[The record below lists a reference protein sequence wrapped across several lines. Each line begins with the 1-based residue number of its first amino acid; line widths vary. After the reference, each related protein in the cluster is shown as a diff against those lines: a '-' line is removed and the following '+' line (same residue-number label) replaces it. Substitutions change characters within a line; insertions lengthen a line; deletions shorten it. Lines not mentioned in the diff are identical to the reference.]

1 MIIIIIVITITIMIT
16 IIVIIITIIILYDL
30 INNQHTQTTYHITSG
45 DPISSLDNV
54 FGYMEVG
61 AQKDGGG
68 PNVFMREA
76 LNLIDFFDE
85 NYKITNTDGG
95 EEDYSTTTIV
105 GTDSTKVESSI
116 AEGTTT
122 TTTEVTASGIVPEAD
137 LAGMY
142 KHYLITRLA
151 ERDDELRQRYADV
164 DLKFAKILGITTDSQ
179 VKIKQSLAYSAYKGM
194 LVNVLQYKGVV
205 EPQDIS
211 QFIVLKDSLDL
222 SKDVADKVYDEATR
236 GAIVEHAAKLF
247 RDTENG
253 LSFTPEIAK
262 TFREQ
267 VEYMYSM
274 YCLTA
279 L

>member
-1 MIIIIIVITITIMIT
+1 
-16 IIVIIITIIILYDL
+16 
-30 INNQHTQTTYHITSG
+30 
-45 DPISSLDNV
+45 
-54 FGYMEVG
+54 MEVG

-85 NYKITNTDGG
+85 NYKITDTAIDNNDDDGSI
-95 EEDYSTTTIV
+95 DINAMDTTTPTTPLTTTID
-105 GTDSTKVESSI
+105 GSESSI
-116 AEGTTT
+116 ISTNVEQSSI
-122 TTTEVTASGIVPEAD
+122 TASGIVPEAD

-164 DLKFAKILGITTDSQ
+164 DLKFAKILGISTDSQ
-179 VKIKQSLAYSAYKGM
+179 VRIKQSLAYSAYKGM
-194 LVNVLQYKGVV
+194 LINVLQYKGVV

-211 QFIVLKDSLDL
+211 QFVVLKDSLNL
-222 SKDVADKVYDEATR
+222 SKDIADKVYDEATR

-247 RDTENG
+247 RDNENG

-267 VEYMYSM
+267 VGVLHYTT
-274 YCLTA
+274 L
-279 L
+279 